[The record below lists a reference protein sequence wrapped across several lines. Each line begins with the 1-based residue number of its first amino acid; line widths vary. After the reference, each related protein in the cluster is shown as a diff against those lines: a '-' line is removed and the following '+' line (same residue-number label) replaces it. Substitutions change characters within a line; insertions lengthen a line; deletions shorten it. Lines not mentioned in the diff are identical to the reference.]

1 MVKWFV
7 GSKADYTQPFVRR
20 NFVANVTDGA
30 LFAFGLSFVSLNTVL
45 PLFVKKMG
53 GSSLA
58 VGLIPVIWIVGF
70 NIPQILVANFT
81 QRFPLKKGLFLRTA
95 FVQRL
100 PWLLLAFF
108 SFWMLE
114 SIDTSA
120 GLFLF
125 FTGFALAAI
134 GGSLNLPVWFD
145 LISKVTPV
153 RLRGRLFAMRAI
165 LGALLGVLGGFVA
178 KQVLNTLA
186 FPQSFGVLFLL
197 AFAAY
202 MISYVCLFFLKE
214 TGPSPLRQG
223 NYREYVRN
231 LPVILKENRNFRNFL
246 IADALLTAAVMAEAF
261 FAVNAFEQFNLD
273 DGYAGQFTM
282 VLMVTM
288 IVANLFFGQISDHYG
303 HKLNLTFAGIS
314 ATAACIIAMVV
325 PNVLWYH
332 LVFVFTSITIALKHV
347 SRQTIVAELCPEEDR
362 ATYIALTN
370 MVTSPF
376 VLLAVV
382 AGWIAD
388 QVGYNAIFAVAG
400 LLALASAVWMGRM
413 VVEPRNRDIVFQKAQ
428 VNI

>member
-1 MVKWFV
+1 ME
-7 GSKADYTQPFVRR
+7 PFVRR

-45 PLFVKKMG
+45 PLFVKKIG

-58 VGLIPVIWIVGF
+58 VALIPVIWIVGLNF
-70 NIPQILVANFT
+70 PQIFVANFT
-81 QRFPLKKGLFLRTA
+81 QRFPFKKGLFLRTA

-108 SFWMLE
+108 SFWMLG
-114 SIDTSA
+114 SVDTSA

-125 FTGFALAAI
+125 FIGFALAAM

-153 RLRGRLFAMRAI
+153 KLRGRLFALRAI

-178 KQVLNTLA
+178 KRVLNTMT

-214 TGPSPLRQG
+214 TGPSPLRQR
-223 NYREYVRN
+223 NYRDYIRN
-231 LPVILKENRNFRNFL
+231 LPVILKDNHNFRNFL
-246 IADALLTAAVMAEAF
+246 IADALLTAAVMADAF

-282 VLMVTM
+282 VLMIAM
-288 IVANLFFGQISDHYG
+288 IVANLFFGRISDHFG
-303 HKLNLTFAGIS
+303 HKLNLTLAGVS
-314 ATAACIIAMVV
+314 GATACILAIVV
-325 PNVLWYH
+325 PGVVWYH
-332 LVFVFTSITIALKHV
+332 LVFVFMSMTAALKHV
-347 SRQTIVAELCPEEDR
+347 SRQTIVAELCPEEER

-382 AGWIAD
+382 AGWLAD
-388 QVGYNAIFAVAG
+388 QIGYNAIFAVAG
-400 LLALASAVWMGRM
+400 LLALSSAVWMGRM